1 MIEKRFDRMTK
12 HFQYDDEAI
21 EYLKSKDKTLAQVI
35 DVVGHVN
42 RPIDGD
48 VFTSVINSI
57 ISQQVSTAGAKTVLG
72 RLDEQIGIDPDGL
85 SSASADDIQ
94 ACGTTFRKA
103 EYIKGFVD
111 AVASGDFDLDALES
125 MPDEEAIAYLSSIKG
140 IGQWTSEMIL
150 LFSLNRMNIFAFDDI
165 GIQRGMRMTY
175 HHRQITR
182 PLFEKY
188 RRRFSPYCSVA
199 SLYFWE
205 VAHGTVPGFQKD
217 FAPKRA

>member
-1 MIEKRFDRMTK
+1 MTRF
-12 HFQYDDEAI
+12 FQYDDEATS
-21 EYLKSKDKTLAQVI
+21 YLKSKDKTLAQVI
-35 DVVGHVN
+35 DIVGHVN
-42 RPIDGD
+42 RPMDGD
-48 VFTSVINSI
+48 VFTSVVNSI
-57 ISQQVSTAGAKTVLG
+57 IGQQISTAGAKTVLG
-72 RLDEQIGIDPDGL
+72 RLDEQIGIDLDGL
-85 SSASADDIQ
+85 STASVSDIQ

-103 EYIKGFVD
+103 EYIKGFVER
-111 AVASGDFDLDALES
+111 VANGSFDLDALES

-140 IGQWTSEMIL
+140 IGRWTSEMIL
-150 LFSLNRMNIFAFDDI
+150 LFSLNRQNIFAYDDL

-175 HHRQITR
+175 HHRQITK

-199 SLYFWE
+199 SLYLWE

>member
-1 MIEKRFDRMTK
+1 MTK
-12 HFQYDDEAI
+12 YFQYDDEAI
-21 EYLKSKDKTLAQVI
+21 EYLKSKDKVLSQVI
-35 DVVGHVN
+35 DTVGHVY
-42 RPIDGD
+42 RPMDGD
-48 VFTSVINSI
+48 VFSSVINSI
-57 ISQQVSTAGAKTVLG
+57 IGQQISTAGAKTVIA
-72 RLDEQIGIDPDGL
+72 RMQERIGIDVDGIMR
-85 SSASADDIQ
+85 ASAEELQ

-103 EYIKGFVD
+103 DYIKGFVD
-111 AVASGDFDLDALES
+111 RVASGEFDLTLLES
-125 MPDEEAIAYLSSIKG
+125 MSDEEAIAYLSSIKG

-175 HHRQITR
+175 HHRKITK

-205 VAHGTVPGFQKD
+205 VAHGTVEGFQKD
-217 FAPKRA
+217 YAPKRR

>member
-1 MIEKRFDRMTK
+1 MTRF
-12 HFQYDDEAI
+12 FQYDDEATQ
-21 EYLKSKDKTLAQVI
+21 YLKSKDKTLAQVI
-35 DVVGHVN
+35 DIVGHVN
-42 RPIDGD
+42 RPMDDD

-57 ISQQVSTAGAKTVLG
+57 IGQQISTAGAKTVLG

-85 SSASADDIQ
+85 LTASIDDIQ

-103 EYIKGFVD
+103 EYIKGFVER
-111 AVASGDFDLDALES
+111 VANGDFDLDALQS

-140 IGQWTSEMIL
+140 IGRWTSEMIL
-150 LFSLNRMNIFAFDDI
+150 LFSLNRQNVFAYDDL

-175 HHRQITR
+175 HHRQITK

-188 RRRFSPYCSVA
+188 RRRFSPFCSVA
-199 SLYFWE
+199 SLYLWE

-217 FAPKRA
+217 YAPKRA